1 MVTKSRFALC
11 EGVGGGENWVFMAL
25 FKENLVVKGRKENN
39 DWGQYRV
46 NGRGKILLL
55 SLPEE
60 VEHTLLV
67 TCPINIYSLLF
78 VTASSLFRMATWLVK
93 RRPHVLSPVGN
104 PWDIWSCMGF
114 LVKLL
119 RNKTDDW
126 AEAAVCPCAFF
137 LFFLRPFPSL
147 PPAFSLQQGSWI
159 VRQAEGSQCYRWML
173 EKKEWRKLAPFWY
186 QQATRSALGQSTT
199 RDLYMKE
206 NLYSITATATSG
218 ETQLLPGNAV
228 SHSKLSMIHTSTIPA
243 HLTEKK

>member
-1 MVTKSRFALC
+1 
-11 EGVGGGENWVFMAL
+11 MAL

-93 RRPHVLSPVGN
+93 RCPHVLSPVGN

-126 AEAAVCPCAFF
+126 AEAAVCPLCF
-137 LFFLRPFPSL
+137 LFFFFTPFPFSSPCFLPATGILDCEASGRKPVLRMDVGQERVKEIGSFLISTSYQISPRAVYHQRSL
-147 PPAFSLQQGSWI
+147 YERKSLFHYSH
-159 VRQAEGSQCYRWML
+159 CN
-173 EKKEWRKLAPFWY
+173 FWWN
-186 QQATRSALGQSTT
+186 T
-199 RDLYMKE
+199 
-206 NLYSITATATSG
+206 
-218 ETQLLPGNAV
+218 
-228 SHSKLSMIHTSTIPA
+228 TSTW
-243 HLTEKK
+243 